1 MKIRRPSQQ
10 DLDACKRAIE
20 TFEDASGSFNFM
32 GEFEPDHGHPFA
44 LWVMLPTN
52 REKADELWI
61 SQGIE
66 TEGDQTAYRD
76 MLASE
81 SHDLYLK
88 YFKVKTGFLSY
99 RWVGNVKLLFGS
111 NVLSSKDDGKQINIG
126 SVGGDSQE
134 SMWEHFRRVLTGKDR
149 LFAGTIEAVAGAGYN
164 GGATIVCRSRW
175 HHLSDQRSE
184 NPTFGGFQ

>member
-10 DLDACKRAIE
+10 DLETCRRAID

-44 LWVMLPTN
+44 LWIMLPIT
-52 REKADELWI
+52 REQADKLWI

-66 TEGDQTAYRD
+66 TEGDQAAYKD

-99 RWVGNVKLLFGS
+99 IWVGNVKLLFGS
-111 NVLSSKDDGKQINIG
+111 NVLSFKNDGQQIDIG
-126 SVGGDSQE
+126 SISGDSQE

-149 LFAGTIEAVAGAGYN
+149 LFAGTIEGIAGSGLM
-164 GGATIVCRSRW
+164 GE
-175 HHLSDQRSE
+175 Q
-184 NPTFGGFQ
+184 Q

>member
-1 MKIRRPSQQ
+1 VKIRRPSQQ
-10 DLDACKRAIE
+10 DLNACKRTIE
-20 TFEDASGSFNFM
+20 TFEGAIGSFDSM
-32 GEFEPDHGHPFA
+32 GEFQPDHGHPFA
-44 LWVMLPTN
+44 LWMILPIT

-61 SQGIE
+61 NQGIE
-66 TEGDQTAYRD
+66 TEEDQTAYRD

-81 SHDLYLK
+81 SHDLYVM

-111 NVLSSKDDGKQINIG
+111 NVLSFKNDGKQIDIG

-149 LFAGTIEAVAGAGYN
+149 LFSGTIEAVAGAGYM
-164 GGATIVCRSRW
+164 GE
-175 HHLSDQRSE
+175 QR
-184 NPTFGGFQ
+184 